1 MRIKETITTVFALV
15 FCMTAGAA
23 GYHQV
28 LLVGQPQPQVLN
40 PIKPAVLVSVDKT
53 DEKTIEELTLQV
65 PDDIKVIC
73 AKYGAEYGIEPE
85 LLEAIAWRESRFTP
99 NVISENGT
107 CKGLMQINE
116 TVHKDRMQKL
126 GVTDIYDIDGNIHV
140 ASDYLAELIAEN
152 DNIDYVLARYHG
164 ESRPEKILN
173 GAKPSNY
180 VRQIQRVRSA
190 LKAMRKEV

>member
-1 MRIKETITTVFALV
+1 MLSFSA
-15 FCMTAGAA
+15 
-23 GYHQV
+23 
-28 LLVGQPQPQVLN
+28 
-40 PIKPAVLVSVDKT
+40 
-53 DEKTIEELTLQV
+53 
-65 PDDIKVIC
+65 
-73 AKYGAEYGIEPE
+73 
-85 LLEAIAWRESRFTP
+85 
-99 NVISENGT
+99 NVVSENGT

-116 TVHKDRMQKL
+116 SIHKDRMDKL
-126 GVTDIYDIDGNIHV
+126 GVTDIYDIDGNVHV

-164 ESRPEKILN
+164 ESRPEKVLN